1 MKRFSI
7 IIAIALVCG
16 FFSRANAVNWD
27 GLNDTGPEF
36 TLPEIKADLT
46 PNPDPADRPAAGR
59 RLIAV
64 DPGHPNTFNSG
75 LADIGGTNET
85 RLNWQ
90 VAVRLERILK
100 EKGFDVLMTKSSE
113 LQSVQNKDRARRA
126 NNAGAALTVHLHCDS
141 APTTG
146 FAIYYPD
153 REGVNDYK
161 DDPENGFRGP
171 SIQVRAG
178 SRVLA
183 DAVQKGMKGI
193 LAGSLASRGVF
204 GDSRTLVGSRQGAL
218 TTSIFSTIPTI
229 TIEMAVMSNK
239 HDLAF
244 IKSEEGQERM
254 AQAIAAGIVLYQLP

>member
-1 MKRFSI
+1 MKHFSI
-7 IIAIALVCG
+7 TILIAL
-16 FFSRANAVNWD
+16 FFSLFSQAGAINWD
-27 GLNDTGPEF
+27 GRSDDGTAAS
-36 TLPEIKADLT
+36 LPEIKADAV
-46 PNPDPADRPAAGR
+46 PSPVPASPR

-75 LADIGGTNET
+75 LAPIGGTSEA

-100 EKGFDVLMTKSSE
+100 EKGYDVLMTRSSE
-113 LQSVQNKDRARRA
+113 LQSVENKDRARMA

-171 SIQVRAG
+171 PLQVRAA

-183 DAVQKGMKGI
+183 DFMQKGMKEM
-193 LAGSLASRGVF
+193 LAGSLAPRGVL

-229 TIEMAVMSNK
+229 TIEMAVMNNK
-239 HDLAF
+239 HDMAF
-244 IKSEEGQERM
+244 IKSEAGQEKM
-254 AQAIAAGIVLYQLP
+254 AQAIAAGIVLYQAP

>member
-7 IIAIALVCG
+7 IISIALVCG
-16 FFSRANAVNWD
+16 FLSQANAINWD
-27 GLNDTGPEF
+27 GLNDSGPEV
-36 TLPEIKADLT
+36 TLPEIKADVA
-46 PNPDPADRPAAGR
+46 PSPDPAYRPAALR

-75 LADIGGTNET
+75 LADISGTNET

-90 VAVRLERILK
+90 VAVKLERILK

-113 LQSVQNKDRARRA
+113 LQPVQNKDRARMA

-171 SIQVRAG
+171 SLQVRAA
-178 SRVLA
+178 SRALA
-183 DAVQKGMKGI
+183 DAMQKGMKEI
-193 LAGSLASRGVF
+193 LAGSLSPRGVF

-229 TIEMAVMSNK
+229 TIEMAVMNNK

-244 IKSEEGQERM
+244 IRSDEGQEKM
-254 AQAIAAGIVLYQLP
+254 AQAIAAGILLY